1 MLWYKQIR
9 LKGYICIYQ
18 YPTAMRAL
26 RFSRVLAFFLC
37 ATLATVSCE
46 EIFGGPDDPYNPGGT
61 PSTPGNN
68 NKPCY
73 TISITPSG
81 IINFPASGG
90 TVYLGVKTNAETFG
104 ATFPKRDWLK
114 LAYSKDKTGIDAT
127 IAANDSGA
135 SREFQITVYALNK
148 GSDEHLAEI
157 VLNCVQPSF
166 NLKAARYGNSE
177 QFQTDIDAIVTYA
190 CDLRALRWCYFR
202 LSSNGFENG
211 EVFCAKPAD
220 LDKDYATAEAQYF
233 DVILSH
239 ILENEEAYEAAMQH
253 FDETNVFTSPTT
265 KGYRADTFDFGLA
278 CKKTQTMGRQSVMA
292 VLRAGGY
299 ATDSKKLEQLYNTLP
314 AELRRGYSSYTTFW
328 NRFSAGDIDER
339 ANQIFVNLYTFD
351 PVDFGETARDI
362 GITPGKNI
370 AIAGADLI
378 QKGYN
383 VVLDACPFSDAIGYG
398 KDAFNS
404 IQATN
409 DLVVKGDVKG
419 FMQNASNILI
429 NYGRDLSQVY
439 DKMQSA
445 EVIYWAAGDEFWNE
459 WGKDVASILI
469 NDFCFSDDFT
479 DTYDKFLTHKGELIP
494 NVVMTKD
501 ANGEEIALVI
511 MVDSETGQMTIG
523 YVTDKDGNII
533 ANPKLP
539 GLKYVTVLNKR
550 DGSRITKPVQVE
562 DGEEPTYVEVDYN
575 QEVLSENPSDG
586 YISMSPAKLEIPVAG
601 GEYKA
606 TIISNY
612 LYYDIDKQNST
623 GLDWISA
630 RVPDDVNLVYVTA
643 PTNNTG
649 QERTGKLAV
658 IAKDSKG
665 KKLNTTYLT
674 VVQAAET
681 QYEVWITA
689 DPATLEFSKDGGKLE
704 TVIDWYPSIKQLGA
718 APGKNLN
725 GWADYEWVRTD
736 DGWKIVV
743 ECNPNDTGAERSG
756 TITVYGGFTKDD
768 LDNAMNGNI
777 NPESAASTTVLIKQ
791 AAAGGG
797 QGDVAIAYASVQ
809 VSLNDVVISRSST
822 EASHNYNG
830 PGYFGWDTSNN
841 NSYFKSNPNV
851 FSVRTTS
858 TGFTLIATYDHTEDA
873 GYYQGWE
880 WTNARMKGTIT
891 IAVSASDIND
901 PKTYIIESIQVSD
914 VYREYPTQ
922 HNTGDY
928 REITNTI
935 NIKGN
940 IPFKD
945 QNRTNHYYTYRI
957 SGDAVTSEV
966 VKQARKYYEW
976 HDEKAHETGHDE
988 DVVQSVN
995 ISSSNAISVNLYEKQ

>member
-1 MLWYKQIR
+1 
-9 LKGYICIYQ
+9 
-18 YPTAMRAL
+18 MRAL

-37 ATLATVSCE
+37 ATLAAVSCE

-68 NKPCY
+68 NKPTY
-73 TISITPSG
+73 TISVSPSG
-81 IINFPASGG
+81 TINFPSSGG

-166 NLKAARYGNSE
+166 NLQAARYGNSE

-383 VVLDACPFSDAIGYG
+383 VVLDACPFADAIGYG

-562 DGEEPTYVEVDYN
+562 EGEEPTHVEVDYN

-643 PTNNTG
+643 STNSTG
-649 QERTGKLAV
+649 QERSGKLAV

-681 QYEVWITA
+681 QSEVWITA

-768 LDNAMNGNI
+768 LDNAMNGSL
-777 NPESAASTTVLIKQ
+777 NPERAASTTVLIKQ

-797 QGDVAIAYASVQ
+797 QGDAPNLDFIMCE
-809 VSLNDVVISRSST
+809 ISFSFAGSITMSSNKSGSQT
-822 EASHNYNG
+822 KDS
-830 PGYFGWDTSNN
+830 FGWSFQGMQFTKEYMTDYVSR
-841 NSYFKSNPNV
+841 NSPAFKDLNYRVYNV
-851 FSVRTTS
+851 STTKS
-858 TGFTLIATYDHTEDA
+858 GNYYNLKIDLDYDYLRKDDYNYYWKA
-873 GYYQGWE
+873 GRE
-880 WTNARMKGTIT
+880 EHISIKLRPEN
-891 IAVSASDIND
+891 ASDI
-901 PKTYIIESIQVSD
+901 KTYKVVSCSWHGKTFEEKWHQSTEYEFEIEADIPYTGSGADWYYHCNTYSFRLDGPDFPKNCFKRFWMKSVDGNETFQYSLNGITHSED
-914 VYREYPTQ
+914 IM
-922 HNTGDY
+922 HN
-928 REITNTI
+928 
-935 NIKGN
+935 NILFQFY
-940 IPFKD
+940 FKD
-945 QNRTNHYYTYRI
+945 
-957 SGDAVTSEV
+957 SE
-966 VKQARKYYEW
+966 
-976 HDEKAHETGHDE
+976 
-988 DVVQSVN
+988 
-995 ISSSNAISVNLYEKQ
+995 

>member
-1 MLWYKQIR
+1 M
-9 LKGYICIYQ
+9 
-18 YPTAMRAL
+18 
-26 RFSRVLAFFLC
+26 
-37 ATLATVSCE
+37 
-46 EIFGGPDDPYNPGGT
+46 
-61 PSTPGNN
+61 
-68 NKPCY
+68 
-73 TISITPSG
+73 
-81 IINFPASGG
+81 
-90 TVYLGVKTNAETFG
+90 
-104 ATFPKRDWLK
+104 
-114 LAYSKDKTGIDAT
+114 
-127 IAANDSGA
+127 
-135 SREFQITVYALNK
+135 
-148 GSDEHLAEI
+148 
-157 VLNCVQPSF
+157 QPSF

-383 VVLDACPFSDAIGYG
+383 VVLDACPFADAIGYG

-562 DGEEPTYVEVDYN
+562 DGEEPTHVEVDYN

-643 PTNNTG
+643 PTNSTG

-718 APGKNLN
+718 APSKNLN

-768 LDNAMNGNI
+768 LDNAMNGSL
-777 NPESAASTTVLIKQ
+777 NPERAASTTVLIKQ
-791 AAAGGG
+791 AAADDAVDTGLTAVEVNVLLLDANVRFTSSYGYDEVRESGFSWKSGKISSFRMGKTSSSSYTIRATYEKSENDYVGGIG
-797 QGDVAIAYASVQ
+797 NTTVKKTGKVDIELTSSDKDNPKSYKVQSITVSGTEKASANGNSWERATDIRIEAKIPFDYYYDSKHCYGFSLEGGSIAGSMVK
-809 VSLNDVVISRSST
+809 R
-822 EASHNYNG
+822 ASHTDKYNVNG
-830 PGYFGWDTSNN
+830 ESWSTKSE
-841 NSYFKSNPNV
+841 FKS
-851 FSVRTTS
+851 
-858 TGFTLIATYDHTEDA
+858 L
-873 GYYQGWE
+873 
-880 WTNARMKGTIT
+880 
-891 IAVSASDIND
+891 IND
-901 PKTYIIESIQVSD
+901 S
-914 VYREYPTQ
+914 
-922 HNTGDY
+922 
-928 REITNTI
+928 
-935 NIKGN
+935 
-940 IPFKD
+940 
-945 QNRTNHYYTYRI
+945 QN
-957 SGDAVTSEV
+957 G
-966 VKQARKYYEW
+966 
-976 HDEKAHETGHDE
+976 
-988 DVVQSVN
+988 
-995 ISSSNAISVNLYEKQ
+995 ISVYLYDR